1 AAQRIA
7 KGKHTQVDIIRHDE
21 IGQLS
26 SAFNV
31 MAEQIENSIADLKK
45 ARDQAVEASQTKSR
59 FLANMSHE
67 LRTPLNAIIG
77 YSEMLM
83 DEAKGREDQD
93 SLEDAQ
99 NIHIAGVNLL
109 GIINDILNISKLE
122 AKKVELFVENFSL
135 EDLLLEVKAS
145 VNSLT
150 ITNNNQFEISALKN
164 NLTLNTDRA
173 KIRQILINLLSNAMK
188 FTKNGHINLVLDLID
203 AEDAN
208 KNSYRVPYLK
218 NDSQIIVPHEFKG
231 GKVLV
236 FSVQDN
242 GIGMKQEQCQRIFE
256 EFTQADNTITRSYG
270 GTGLGLALVRHF
282 SAMIFCRL
290 ELASEP
296 DRGSAFTIKMPLEWP
311 AKEAPADQQ

>member
-1 AAQRIA
+1 
-7 KGKHTQVDIIRHDE
+7 
-21 IGQLS
+21 
-26 SAFNV
+26 
-31 MAEQIENSIADLKK
+31 M
-45 ARDQAVEASQTKSR
+45 
-59 FLANMSHE
+59 
-67 LRTPLNAIIG
+67 
-77 YSEMLM
+77 
-83 DEAKGREDQD
+83 
-93 SLEDAQ
+93 
-99 NIHIAGVNLL
+99 

-122 AKKVELFVENFSL
+122 AKKVELFVEDFSL

-150 ITNNNQFEISALKN
+150 IANNNQFEISALKN

-208 KNSYRVPYLK
+208 KNSYIVPHLK

-236 FSVQDN
+236 FSVQDD
-242 GIGMKQEQCQRIFE
+242 GIGMNQEQCQRIFE

-296 DRGSAFTIKMPLEWP
+296 DRGSAFTIKMPLKWP